1 MKIFINTTNW
11 AIQKIEN
18 EYPVLVG
25 DNYVDAIKVY
35 YDANPSTA
43 HIYPTLTIQKPNGR
57 KIGPFV
63 YDPEVYG
70 EDEEETT
77 TYPITYVDADSNTW
91 YMYAFTLSSDNG
103 QLTSTGKY
111 QVTITTNKTNALGT
125 AIVGQRN
132 TNVQLEVLHAV
143 TNNNQDIL
151 ILGESP
157 DEVIASFQQLITN
170 LTSNVA
176 ALDSSKADRDN
187 INQEIVAKELE
198 VKEINSVD
206 AYTALKLAKQTGC
219 SIIVDNSILLKDNTN
234 VPIAEFKRSSSESR
248 MDLGSDFQ
256 LKARSGDCLVLSNE
270 IPLRLIYSGE
280 DDNTEIKLSEG
291 KIELL
296 APNNI
301 KVTVDKAGY
310 INLYT
315 PKAELEVS
323 GPDNRV
329 NMHIEDTEND
339 AIYGDMVLDP
349 DGFEVLTTDGDNT
362 KRVFITPNSAAI
374 DNKEIV
380 TEDVLDA
387 EANNLQSQID
397 GLNAGQNLADIVAN
411 LTTLNNLPITNLKDG
426 DKVQVLVDSHHDNA
440 STVYK
445 LVISGSSHSW
455 SYIGKY
461 GQDGYTK
468 SEANALLAT
477 KQNVIDSTHKISSD
491 LVDDTNA
498 TNKFVLQTDMDYW
511 NLKQEPLVETTS
523 TAVSGG
529 GVVVKDSYIED
540 TFFATDEEVA
550 SMIEEVLNN
559 AR

>member
-157 DEVIASFQQLITN
+157 DEVIASFQQLITS

-176 ALDSSKADRDN
+176 TLDSTKADRDN

-362 KRVFITPNSAAI
+362 KRVFIQPNSAAI

-387 EANNLQSQID
+387 EVNDLQSQID
-397 GLNAGQNLADIVAN
+397 GLNAGQNLADIVAD
-411 LTTLNNLPITNLKDG
+411 LTALNNLSITNLKDG
-426 DKVQVLVDSHHDNA
+426 DKVQVLVDSNHDNA
-440 STVYK
+440 STVYS

-550 SMIEEVLNN
+550 SMIEEVF
-559 AR
+559 A

>member
-77 TYPITYVDADSNTW
+77 TYPITYEDADSNTW

-151 ILGESP
+151 ILGDSP

-219 SIIVDNSILLKDNTN
+219 SIIVDDSILIKDNLN

-256 LKARSGDCLVLSNE
+256 FKARSGDCLVLSNE
-270 IPLRLIYSGE
+270 IPLRLIYSGV
-280 DDNTEIKLSEG
+280 DDNTEIKLSDG

-301 KVTVDKAGY
+301 KVTIDKAGY
-310 INLYT
+310 INLAT

-323 GPDNRV
+323 NPDNRV
-329 NMHIEDTEND
+329 LMHIEDTEND
-339 AIYGDMVLDP
+339 AIYGDVVLDP
-349 DGFEVLTTDGDNT
+349 DGFQVLATDGDNT
-362 KRVFITPNSAAI
+362 KLVFIQPNSAAI
-374 DNKEIV
+374 NNKEIV
-380 TEDVLDA
+380 TEDVLNA

-397 GLNAGQNLADIVAN
+397 GLNAAQNLADIVAD
-411 LTTLNNLPITNLKDG
+411 LTALNNLSITNLKDG
-426 DKVQVLVDSHHDNA
+426 DKVQVLVDSNHDNA

-468 SEANALLAT
+468 SEANTLLAT
-477 KQNVIDSTHKISSD
+477 KQNVIDSTHKLSSD

-498 TNKFVLQTDMDYW
+498 TNKFVLQADMDYW
-511 NLKQEPLVETTS
+511 NLKQEPLEETDS
-523 TAVSGG
+523 TALSGG
-529 GVVVKDSYIED
+529 GVVVKDSYVES
-540 TFFATDEEVA
+540 FFATSEEIDTMLEEVFG
-550 SMIEEVLNN
+550 
-559 AR
+559 

>member
-77 TYPITYVDADSNTW
+77 TYPITYEDADSNTW

-111 QVTITTNKTNALGT
+111 QVTVTTNKTNALGT

-170 LTSNVA
+170 LTTNVA
-176 ALDSSKADRDN
+176 TLDSSKADRDN

-206 AYTALKLAKQTGC
+206 AYTALKLIKQTGC
-219 SIIVDNSILLKDNTN
+219 SIIVDNSILIKDNLN

-280 DDNTEIKLSEG
+280 DDNTEIKLSDG

-301 KVTVDKAGY
+301 KVTVDDAGY
-310 INLYT
+310 INLTT

-362 KRVFITPNSAAI
+362 KRVFIQPNSAAI

-523 TAVSGG
+523 TALSGG

>member
-77 TYPITYVDADSNTW
+77 TYPITYEDADSNTW

-111 QVTITTNKTNALGT
+111 QVTVTTNKTNALGT

-170 LTSNVA
+170 LTTNVA
-176 ALDSSKADRDN
+176 TLDSSKADRDN

-206 AYTALKLAKQTGC
+206 AYTALKLIKQTGC

-280 DDNTEIKLSEG
+280 DDNTEIKLSDG

-301 KVTVDKAGY
+301 KVTVDDAGY
-310 INLYT
+310 INLTT

-362 KRVFITPNSAAI
+362 KRVFIQPNSAAI

-523 TAVSGG
+523 TALSGG